1 MYYKGHYVVCRSK
14 EAPFPR
20 PLDTVCSRCRLDG
33 VIFPL
38 GVHAEPIRASLK
50 WSCLISATRLAAFA
64 AVNQL
69 RTRLSLRMFAKGR
82 EGRPRGERRQIPL
95 TPVHLEGVIR
105 VLAAFLGSRRQKI
118 NTSFS
123 LINVSL
129 SLEMFFITPQQGTKS
144 QTPGHLGHYVGRR
157 RLHFILY

>member
-20 PLDTVCSRCRLDG
+20 PLDTVCPRCRLDG
-33 VIFPL
+33 VISPL

-50 WSCLISATRLAAFA
+50 RSRLISATRLAAFA

-105 VLAAFLGSRRQKI
+105 VLAAFSGSQRQKI
-118 NTSFS
+118 NTSRDFS
-123 LINVSL
+123 LINSSL
-129 SLEMFFITPQQGTKS
+129 SLSQQGTKS
-144 QTPGHLGHYVGRR
+144 QTPYWTSRALRGA
-157 RLHFILY
+157 